1 MLNATLNAT
10 GDAAGAALLANGT
23 QDAQSVRGVL
33 DAMSSANA
41 TAAEAV
47 TRAANATGL
56 GADQASFDW
65 GSYLYAI
72 GVLCLLLAALYGVLW
87 AVRRFGVPGR
97 GNAFRPGDMRVEGQV
112 MLGPKRSVMVVRI
125 LNRRLV
131 LGVTDHNINLLT
143 ELRDHHDDAE
153 NAFAA
158 VLQDTQNKT

>member
-10 GDAAGAALLANGT
+10 GNAAILQANGT
-23 QDAQSVRGVL
+23 QEAQSVRGVL
-33 DAMSSANA
+33 DAVSSVNA

-56 GADQASFDW
+56 GAGGASFDW
-65 GSYLYAI
+65 TGYIQAI
-72 GVLCLLLAALYGVLW
+72 GMLCLLLAALYGILW
-87 AVRRFGVPGR
+87 AVRRFGLAGR
-97 GNAFRPGDMRVEGQV
+97 GKSFRPGDMHVEGQL

-143 ELRDHHDDAE
+143 ELKDHHDDAE
-153 NAFAA
+153 NGFAA
-158 VLQDTQNKT
+158 VLQDTQDNS